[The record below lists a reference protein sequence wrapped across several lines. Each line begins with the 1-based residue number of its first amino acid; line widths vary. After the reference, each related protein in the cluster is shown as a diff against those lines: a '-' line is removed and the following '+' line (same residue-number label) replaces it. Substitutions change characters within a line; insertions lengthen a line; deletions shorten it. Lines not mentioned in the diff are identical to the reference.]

1 MREPFQPDI
10 AREPAQPLRHAQL
23 DVCPLFVG
31 QGDLSRLIRIADVFP
46 LKGIDVAPNGKIPVV
61 GVFDERVVLDP
72 VEPAVIVCAQ
82 CAEQR
87 LSGHT
92 IQVGSVHIVS
102 SVDNRAIPQVRVSG
116 RVDGVKE
123 ALLVKRILHLPVV
136 VPSLLRAA
144 ELGRRRSVYNGVP
157 LGAVLDRGAE
167 IPLLYWSSTYF
178 SWTLLPIARNGSKS
192 RKKNPPINM
201 IAPSTTP
208 IIPPLSIR
216 Q

>member
-1 MREPFQPDI
+1 M
-10 AREPAQPLRHAQL
+10 
-23 DVCPLFVG
+23 
-31 QGDLSRLIRIADVFP
+31 
-46 LKGIDVAPNGKIPVV
+46 
-61 GVFDERVVLDP
+61 
-72 VEPAVIVCAQ
+72 
-82 CAEQR
+82 
-87 LSGHT
+87 HT
-92 IQVGSVHIVS
+92 VS
-102 SVDNRAIPQVRVSG
+102 SVDNRAVSQLRVSG

-208 IIPPLSIR
+208 IIPPRPSHQYYHPANQPRPSEPLRSFPLAHTVPPGFCAFR
-216 Q
+216 AAVRPGFSCFYFTRE